1 MWVGDWEDLC
11 TLCQTV
17 PCSISKSNVEH
28 FFHLFFLVRVDLGF
42 FFPLSFPDTSP
53 DFLIHSS
60 FWLLRK
66 ACMFSMGNTCLCYL
80 MAGIVG
86 LLFQKHQMIQAW
98 KSEDKEHIRGNS
110 SPMWCA
116 WQSCCAKKQ
125 RYGAFFFYFSLK
137 GFMCSNTQQ
146 CLGLNILVF
155 FNNEEWKGFFLL

>member
-1 MWVGDWEDLC
+1 MWVGDWKDLY

-42 FFPLSFPDTSP
+42 FFPPSFPDTSP

-66 ACMFSMGNTCLCYL
+66 ACMFSMDNTCLCYL

-125 RYGAFFFYFSLK
+125 RYGAFFFSLK
-137 GFMCSNTQQ
+137 GFTYSNTQQ
-146 CLGLNILVF
+146 CLGLNILIF